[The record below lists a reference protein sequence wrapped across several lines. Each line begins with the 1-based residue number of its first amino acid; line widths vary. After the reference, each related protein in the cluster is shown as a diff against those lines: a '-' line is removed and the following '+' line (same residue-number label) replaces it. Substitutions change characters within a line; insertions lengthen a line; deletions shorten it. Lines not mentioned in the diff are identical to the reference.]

1 MLSYL
6 LDLMKNAGCIVRD
19 RFHIYCPGCGGTRAV
34 EALLRLQPFRS
45 LYYNP
50 VVVLLIIVVICI
62 TGIRIAESKRARK
75 YNTAKILVL
84 KLFLAIWL
92 AYSVVRNI
100 LLVSCGIDL
109 LGDFS

>member
-1 MLSYL
+1 MIFHA
-6 LDLMKNAGCIVRD
+6 LDLLKDSGCFVRD

>member
-1 MLSYL
+1 MIFHV
-6 LDLMKNAGCIVRD
+6 LDLLKDSGCFVRD

-50 VVVLLIIVVICI
+50 VVILLIILVVCM
-62 TGIRIAESKRARK
+62 TGLRIAESKGTHNFYK
-75 YNTAKILVL
+75 GKMLVL
-84 KLFLAIWL
+84 SMFFTIWF
-92 AYSVVRNI
+92 AYFAVRNI
-100 LLVSCGIDL
+100 LLVFCGIDM